1 MKKDNIVII
10 GIGNTAKIIYNFV
23 CQYNLYE
30 VKGFAVDEKYI
41 SSDVFMGLPVF
52 PIEKLSNIIDIK
64 NDYLFCAIL
73 WNRLNADRT
82 KMYLRLKSQGF
93 RFANLISPKA
103 VINGELNG
111 DNCWIND
118 YAKIDYYVSVGS
130 NVFIKSCSFIGD
142 NTIISDHC
150 FVAENTTI
158 GGGVRIGEQSFIG
171 LGTTVFDEVTI
182 GKKCVVGAA
191 TALKRN
197 LPNFSVFKTNSDNF
211 IVKSYTED
219 VIENKLLFS
228 KNIR

>member
-1 MKKDNIVII
+1 M
-10 GIGNTAKIIYNFV
+10 FV
-23 CQYNLYE
+23 
-30 VKGFAVDEKYI
+30 
-41 SSDVFMGLPVF
+41 
-52 PIEKLSNIIDIK
+52 
-64 NDYLFCAIL
+64 
-73 WNRLNADRT
+73 
-82 KMYLRLKSQGF
+82 
-93 RFANLISPKA
+93 
-103 VINGELNG
+103 
-111 DNCWIND
+111 
-118 YAKIDYYVSVGS
+118 
-130 NVFIKSCSFIGD
+130 IGD